1 MASRKLNA
9 LLQEFLP
16 AESTDSEYLMVQPAR
31 AILKKNG
38 KAVSSIRKSAGL
50 SDELFERFYGCSLK
64 RVAEL
69 GQSCPY
75 SMNRHHAWPGGL
87 VMHILDTAANA
98 MRFRKGRI
106 LPIGASPE
114 QEAKQSDLYTYAV
127 FAAAVLI
134 DLGYALSEQRITLHD
149 RKKKLVCEWSPF
161 MGPMPPT
168 KVKFMKVEF
177 RRELHR
183 GRQMVSLMYIPGV
196 LSAEGVAW
204 LQSDPVVFSEFLH
217 GFSDHP
223 GGPIYQLVM
232 KGRKASIA
240 STQSFPAHAT
250 PGTTTKDDGTAE
262 DQETGDHGPAETGG
276 GVAADIRGG
285 EKISSDESNHT
296 GNEFRRWLEA
306 SLNESRFEVN
316 KDRAPVHVIEKA
328 YFLVVPRIFELFA
341 AERSLKWEDVQR
353 EVEAMEIHE
362 KNPEDEEGGNRWQA
376 RIQMAGKFAMVKGW
390 IVPKENLEVN
400 QDLEVNGQLAIRK
413 TRNR

>member
-1 MASRKLNA
+1 
-9 LLQEFLP
+9 
-16 AESTDSEYLMVQPAR
+16 
-31 AILKKNG
+31 
-38 KAVSSIRKSAGL
+38 
-50 SDELFERFYGCSLK
+50 
-64 RVAEL
+64 
-69 GQSCPY
+69 
-75 SMNRHHAWPGGL
+75 
-87 VMHILDTAANA
+87 MHILDTAANA

-134 DLGYALSEQRITLHD
+134 DLGYALSEQIITLHD

-240 STQSFPAHAT
+240 STQSFPAYAT
-250 PGTTTKDDGTAE
+250 PGTTYKDDGKAE
-262 DQETGDHGPAETGG
+262 DQENGDHGSAGPGG
-276 GVAADIRGG
+276 GVVADIRGG
-285 EKISSDESNHT
+285 EKNSSESAEQAQGVEADPQQSNDI
-296 GNEFRRWLEA
+296 GKEFKQWLET

-316 KDRAPVHVIEKA
+316 KDRAPVHVTERA

-341 AERSLKWEDVQR
+341 AENSLKWEDVQR
-353 EVEAMEIHE
+353 EVEAMEIHI
-362 KNPEDEEGGNRWQA
+362 KNPEDEDGGNRWQA
-376 RIQMAGKFAMVKGW
+376 RIQMAGKFAMVKGL
-390 IVPKENLEVN
+390 IVPKENLEVI
-400 QDLEVNGQLAIRK
+400 QDIEVNGQLAVRK
-413 TRNR
+413 TKNL